1 VLDLKGPLDPAHFSQ
16 VWTRYNERWRPRNE
30 RIERIDRAAR
40 GEWTIVGPGD
50 KAVNDSASPNLILTA
65 LEDTAEAA
73 SLIPSVRVKSPGT
86 DDKSKKVAAK
96 MEQIGTAYLQSSEI
110 ELVTLKTL
118 MHLAGHGIFSWVEV
132 KKEGQAPELLWRDP
146 RMCYPEP
153 NRNSLGRTDRCFFA
167 QDLRLTQLPAVWRS
181 RFEAGIVSEGK
192 NPAHFKDHNVTLVEY
207 YDADETVIA
216 GIADSRTGDGSLRPA
231 SNPPQTVTVIL
242 EHVKNETKR
251 CPVTIGQRIS
261 LDNEPRGQFD
271 QVINVMEAHIKLQR
285 LVLDYAAQG
294 VYSDIYV
301 KDLIG
306 KMPYGGGSYIQLG
319 PQGEIGRVAPAVTS
333 MTVYNELQSLV
344 EGLHL
349 GGRWPKTRPG
359 DIEQNIAS
367 GKFLESSV
375 GMMNTVIRTYHL
387 LLRRALKEALTTMFA
402 LDKASGEKRTMHGR
416 HKNQPFTIEVDTA
429 TDIDLNCEIDV
440 TYGLGLG
447 RDPAQSMVLGIQASQ
462 AGIVS
467 MEFVQENFEGIED
480 VNLEKIRVDVQALRD
495 MMFAE
500 MLTGVQSGTIPKGA
514 LVEIMRA
521 RLNGEMIHELFEK
534 YVAKPAEEMQAA
546 MMTSGLGGGALQPG
560 QGPAQMGGMV
570 PPAPPPE
577 ELMAGLMG
585 GAPPAGPPGAG
596 AEPPATINRTS
607 VSTGPGSFSGVQSGG

>member
-1 VLDLKGPLDPAHFSQ
+1 MLDLRGPLDPKHFSA
-16 VWTRYNERWRPRNE
+16 VWTRYNDRWRDRNT

-40 GEWTIVGPGD
+40 GEWQIVGPGD
-50 KAVNDSASPNLILTA
+50 KAVNESASPNLILTA

-73 SLIPSVRVKSPGT
+73 SLIPSVRVKPPGT
-86 DDKSKKVAAK
+86 TDTAKKVAAK

-118 MHLAGHGIFSWVEV
+118 MHLAGHGLFSWVAT
-132 KKEGQAPELLWRDP
+132 KKPGEAPALLWRDP
-146 RMCYPEP
+146 RTCFPEP
-153 NRNSLGRTDRCFFA
+153 NRNSLGATDRCFFA
-167 QDLRLTQLPAVWRS
+167 QDVRLTQLPADWRTK
-181 RFEAGIVSEGK
+181 FEQGVIQQGK
-192 NPAHFKDHNVTLVEY
+192 NPRYFQDHAVTLVEY
-207 YDADETVIA
+207 YDMDETVIA
-216 GIADSRTGDGSLRPA
+216 GIYDSNVIEGNTRNP
-231 SNPPQTVTVIL
+231 SNPPQMVSIIL
-242 EHVKNETKR
+242 EHETNDTKR

-319 PQGEIGRVAPAVTS
+319 PQGEIGRVPPAVTS
-333 MTVYNELQSLV
+333 MTVYNELQGLV

-387 LLRRALKEALTTMFA
+387 VLRRALKETLTTMFA

-416 HKNQPFTIEVDTA
+416 HKGQTFTIEVDTA
-429 TDIDLNCEIDV
+429 NDIDLDCEIDV

-467 MEFVQENFEGIED
+467 LEFVQENFEGIED

-500 MLTGVQSGTIPKGA
+500 LLTGVQSGTIPKGA

-521 RLNGEMIHELFEK
+521 RLNGELIHELFER
-534 YVAKPAEEMQAA
+534 YVAKPAEEAQAS
-546 MMTSGLGGGALQPG
+546 MLTSGLTGASMQPG
-560 QGPAQMGGMV
+560 QGPEQMGGMV
-570 PPAPPPE
+570 PPAPPAE

-585 GAPPAGPPGAG
+585 GAPPGPGG

>member
-1 VLDLKGPLDPAHFSQ
+1 
-16 VWTRYNERWRPRNE
+16 
-30 RIERIDRAAR
+30 
-40 GEWTIVGPGD
+40 
-50 KAVNDSASPNLILTA
+50 
-65 LEDTAEAA
+65 
-73 SLIPSVRVKSPGT
+73 
-86 DDKSKKVAAK
+86 
-96 MEQIGTAYLQSSEI
+96 
-110 ELVTLKTL
+110 
-118 MHLAGHGIFSWVEV
+118 MHLAGHGLFSWVAT
-132 KKEGQAPELLWRDP
+132 KKPGEAPELLWRDP
-146 RMCYPEP
+146 RTCFPEP

-167 QDLRLTQLPAVWRS
+167 QDVRLTQLPAVWRS
-181 RFEAGIVSEGK
+181 RFEQGVIQQGK
-192 NPAHFKDHNVTLVEY
+192 NPRYFQDHAVTLVEY
-207 YDADETVIA
+207 YDMDETVIA
-216 GIADSRTGDGSLRPA
+216 GIYDSNVIEGNTRAP
-231 SNPPQTVTVIL
+231 SNPPQMVSIIL
-242 EHVKNETKR
+242 EHEENETKR

-359 DIEQNIAS
+359 DIDQNIAS

-387 LLRRALKEALTTMFA
+387 LLRRALKETLRTMFA

-416 HKNQPFTIEVDTA
+416 HKGQSFTIEVDTA
-429 TDIDLNCEIDV
+429 TDIDLDCEIDV

-467 MEFVQENFEGIED
+467 LEFVQENFEGIED
-480 VNLEKIRVDVQALRD
+480 VQLEKIRVDVQALRD

-500 MLTGVQSGTIPKGA
+500 LLTGVQSGTIPKGS

-521 RLNGEMIHELFEK
+521 RMNGEMIHELFEK
-534 YVAKPAEEMQAA
+534 YVAKPAEEMQAS
-546 MMTSGLGGGALQPG
+546 MLTSGLTGQSMQPG
-560 QGPAQMGGMV
+560 QGPPQMGGMV
-570 PPAPPPE
+570 PPAPPAE

-585 GAPPAGPPGAG
+585 GAPPVGPPGAG

-607 VSTGPGSFSGVQSGG
+607 VPTGPGSFSGVQSGG